1 MEKQPL
7 SDREIEILQLVGQ
20 GKSNKEIAG
29 LLFIS
34 VNTVKV
40 HLGNIFGKIGVTSRM
55 EATLYA
61 IEQGIIKSP
70 SGSSGE
76 VEVLVPEPLRPSEPE
91 QTPLQAFLRRYW
103 LGLALLSLALLIGLS
118 FALAATPIFQPQTA
132 TPDPVLSALMAQRWQ
147 IKAPVSEDVAGAAV
161 VSAGGRLYAIGGSSA
176 LGSSNR
182 VDIYDPEQDA
192 WSAGAQKP
200 LPVADISA
208 ALLDGKIFVPGG
220 RLTSGELTNAL
231 EVYDPQSDTWE
242 PVSYTHLTLP
252 TIYPV

>member
-70 SGSSGE
+70 E
-76 VEVLVPEPLRPSEPE
+76 
-91 QTPLQAFLRRYW
+91 
-103 LGLALLSLALLIGLS
+103 I
-118 FALAATPIFQPQTA
+118 
-132 TPDPVLSALMAQRWQ
+132 
-147 IKAPVSEDVAGAAV
+147 
-161 VSAGGRLYAIGGSSA
+161 
-176 LGSSNR
+176 
-182 VDIYDPEQDA
+182 
-192 WSAGAQKP
+192 
-200 LPVADISA
+200 
-208 ALLDGKIFVPGG
+208 
-220 RLTSGELTNAL
+220 
-231 EVYDPQSDTWE
+231 
-242 PVSYTHLTLP
+242 
-252 TIYPV
+252 